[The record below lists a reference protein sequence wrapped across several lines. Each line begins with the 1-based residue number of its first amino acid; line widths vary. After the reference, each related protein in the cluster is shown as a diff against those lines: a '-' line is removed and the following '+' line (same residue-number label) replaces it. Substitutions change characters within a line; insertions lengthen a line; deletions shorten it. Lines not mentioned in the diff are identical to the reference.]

1 MFWLDNLNELFNPIL
16 YPNINM
22 SLDEKLNAIIRL
34 ILFIGI
40 ISTFI
45 FNDSRYILFV
55 FIIMIISIFIYNYQ
69 IEKNKKIEKFLNSN
83 DLDIINNNF

>member
-1 MFWLDNLNELFNPIL
+1 MFWLDNFNVLLFNPIL

-22 SLDEKLNAIIRL
+22 TLDEKLNAIVRL

-40 ISTFI
+40 IATLI

-55 FIIMIISIFIYNYQ
+55 YTIIS
-69 IEKNKKIEKFLNSN
+69 
-83 DLDIINNNF
+83 